1 MLLGWCHNSDGQFIC
16 VGEFVIGGGLP
27 EQRTPWAIRPHIKLA
42 QYSHQCGP
50 LKVCT
55 YTKDKDVIMSH
66 TQFKL
71 MHTLP
76 VSNIK
81 IKAQHIYTLDL

>member
-1 MLLGWCHNSDGQFIC
+1 

-66 TQFKL
+66 TNTQFKL